1 VLQTLFLSLGFGL
14 ITASVLAIAAV
25 GITLQFGVTNYL
37 NLAYGDMLTFGVYVA
52 FVFNQ
57 HFGLSIW
64 IGLAAAILLTSL
76 LAWLTNILILRPF
89 TNRGSPRVVMLIVT
103 VGVSL
108 ILQNVILAIFGEQF
122 RQYTVATGT
131 PLHLGPFLFTPLQL
145 GILGV
150 AVVAMVAIHVLL
162 RYTRLGKAM
171 RAVSDSPELAR
182 IAGINTR
189 QIVNAVWLIAGG
201 LAGLSGVVLALNVVT
216 FTPIVGFG
224 FIFVIFSAMVLG
236 GVGSPYGAMAGALV
250 VGIATE
256 VSAVFLPSEYK
267 TAVAFV
273 ILILVL
279 LLRPQGIFAL
289 RGRAAVQA
297 RGDR

>member
-1 VLQTLFLSLGFGL
+1 VALFQTLFLSLGFGL

-52 FVFNQ
+52 FVVNQ

-76 LAWLTNILILRPF
+76 LAWLINILILRWF
-89 TNRGSPRVVMLIVT
+89 TTRSSSRVAMLVVT

-122 RQYTVATGT
+122 QVYTVAPGT

-145 GILGV
+145 GILGL
-150 AVVAMVAIHVLL
+150 AVVTMVAIHVLL

-216 FTPIVGFG
+216 FTPTVGFG

-250 VGIATE
+250 VGVATE

-267 TAVAFV
+267 TTVAFV

-279 LLRPQGIFAL
+279 LLRPQGIFVL
-289 RGRAAVQA
+289 RGRA
-297 RGDR
+297 

>member
-1 VLQTLFLSLGFGL
+1 MALFQTLVLSLGFGL

-37 NLAYGDMLTFGVYVA
+37 NLAYGDLLTFGVYVA
-52 FVFNQ
+52 LVVNQ

-64 IGLAAAILLTSL
+64 MGLAAAILLTSL
-76 LAWLTNILILRPF
+76 VAWLINILILRPF
-89 TNRGSPRVVMLIVT
+89 TNRNSPRVVMLVVT

-122 RQYTVATGT
+122 QQYAVATGT
-131 PLHLGPFLFTPLQL
+131 PRHVGPFLFTPLQL
-145 GILGV
+145 GILGL
-150 AVVAMVAIHVLL
+150 AVVTMVAIHVLL

-201 LAGLSGVVLALNVVT
+201 LAGLSGVVLAFNVVT
-216 FTPIVGFG
+216 FTPTVGFG

-267 TAVAFV
+267 TAVALV

-279 LLRPQGIFAL
+279 LLRPQGIFVL
-289 RGRAAVQA
+289 RGHA
-297 RGDR
+297 

>member
-1 VLQTLFLSLGFGL
+1 VALFQTLFLSLGFGL

-52 FVFNQ
+52 FVVNQ

-64 IGLAAAILLTSL
+64 FGLAAALLLTSL
-76 LAWLTNILILRPF
+76 LAWLINILILRSF
-89 TNRGSPRVVMLIVT
+89 TDRGSSRVVMLVVT

-122 RQYTVATGT
+122 QEYAVATGT
-131 PLHLGPFLFTPLQL
+131 PLHVGPFLFTPLQL
-145 GILGV
+145 GILGLA
-150 AVVAMVAIHVLL
+150 AVTMLAIHVLL

-201 LAGLSGVVLALNVVT
+201 LAGLSGVVLALNIVT
-216 FTPIVGFG
+216 FTPTVGFG

-236 GVGSPYGAMAGALV
+236 GVGSPYGAMVGALV

-267 TAVAFV
+267 TAVALV

-289 RGRAAVQA
+289 RGRA
-297 RGDR
+297 

>member
-1 VLQTLFLSLGFGL
+1 MLQTLLLSLGFGL
-14 ITASVLAIAAV
+14 ITGSILAIAAV

-37 NLAYGDMLTFGVYVA
+37 NIAYGDMLTFGVYVA
-52 FVFNQ
+52 LVVNQ

-76 LAWLTNILILRPF
+76 LAWLINIFILRSF
-89 TNRGSPRVVMLIVT
+89 TNRGNSRVVMLVVT

-122 RQYTVATGT
+122 QEYTVATGT

-145 GILGV
+145 GILGL
-150 AVVAMVAIHVLL
+150 AVVAMLAIHVLL

-189 QIVNAVWLIAGG
+189 QIVNVVWLIAGG

-267 TAVAFV
+267 TTVAFV

-279 LLRPQGIFAL
+279 LLRPQGIFIL
-289 RGRAAVQA
+289 RGRA
-297 RGDR
+297 